1 MPVTSEVANIINVD
15 DTRCI
20 GCGACVHSCPAG
32 AVSITPK
39 AGEKDRFVSAVN
51 PDKCIQC
58 GACLKKCSHNAR
70 NSQDDSKIFFE
81 NVTRS
86 ERSLHIMIDPAI
98 RAVFPKWKAILSWLK
113 KAGHKVYDVS
123 LGADICTWANT
134 QALASG
140 EHKKIISQQCPV
152 VVNYI
157 QKHHPMLTDSLSRI
171 QSPAGCLALWL
182 RKYQNIE
189 DDIYLISPCIAK
201 TAEARQ
207 QQTFTYNIT
216 FESLSKFLRQNQ
228 IELND
233 ENFEFDL
240 NSGFM
245 GKLYPRTG
253 GFKENLLSMS
263 PELIIRTSS
272 GRDVYSR
279 LSSLADTDY
288 SLRPDVFDFL
298 GCEHGCIDGTGIP
311 PRNICELETAMD
323 CIELSINEERKKF
336 LFKDKA
342 SKEIIKKASWN
353 DFTASY
359 EESEPD
365 FSDLATAEYDHQFNI
380 LLKTNEASRNIN
392 CGACGYS
399 SCSEMCKAVFNNEN
413 VKENCVYY
421 IKERNKI
428 ESEGS
433 SDVKEKLQEKSD
445 LIIKISSRLSELLKP
460 NSGSG
465 SVNASMNQSIE
476 YIRSLDKILS
486 GLKAEVE
493 EHGITKADSE
503 GFTNMIGQVLQV
515 LGSVQGSIEDK
526 LKAEKDTSLIWEE
539 IQLLT
544 NKLIFIQAELPS
556 RGHSQHPK
564 TKKKPPFGYKN
575 KNNHSRNSKNIK

>member
-1 MPVTSEVANIINVD
+1 MVPILRSDITTCTSCNVHL
-15 DTRCI
+15 I
-20 GCGACVHSCPAG
+20 LI
-32 AVSITPK
+32 SITTVRTFPYQLTSVFISY
-39 AGEKDRFVSAVN
+39 DNYF
-51 PDKCIQC
+51 
-58 GACLKKCSHNAR
+58 
-70 NSQDDSKIFFE
+70 
-81 NVTRS
+81 
-86 ERSLHIMIDPAI
+86 AI
-98 RAVFPKWKAILSWLK
+98 ITTFLAII
-113 KAGHKVYDVS
+113 A
-123 LGADICTWANT
+123 LG
-134 QALASG
+134 
-140 EHKKIISQQCPV
+140 
-152 VVNYI
+152 
-157 QKHHPMLTDSLSRI
+157 
-171 QSPAGCLALWL
+171 
-182 RKYQNIE
+182 IE
-189 DDIYLISPCIAK
+189 
-201 TAEARQ
+201 
-207 QQTFTYNIT
+207 F
-216 FESLSKFLRQNQ
+216 
-228 IELND
+228 
-233 ENFEFDL
+233 
-240 NSGFM
+240 
-245 GKLYPRTG
+245 
-253 GFKENLLSMS
+253 
-263 PELIIRTSS
+263 
-272 GRDVYSR
+272 
-279 LSSLADTDY
+279 
-288 SLRPDVFDFL
+288 
-298 GCEHGCIDGTGIP
+298 
-311 PRNICELETAMD
+311 
-323 CIELSINEERKKF
+323 SINEERKKF

-342 SKEIIKKASWN
+342 SKEIIKKSSWT

-399 SCSEMCKAVFNNEN
+399 SCREMCKAVFNNEN

-503 GFTNMIGQVLQV
+503 GVTNMIGQVLQV

-575 KNNHSRNSKNIK
+575 KKSHSRNSKNSNN